1 MRAAVL
7 YAPHDLRVEDRP
19 EPECRPG
26 EVLIEVAYNG
36 LCGTDAT
43 EYTKGPLMVP
53 LTVAH
58 AGSGHVGPTILGHE
72 FIGTVVDAGP
82 DDRSWIGRR
91 VASGAGV
98 WCGTCDWC
106 RRGRTNLCARYY
118 TLGLST
124 HGGLAEFVAAPAST
138 LRAIPEG
145 CADLDAALAQ
155 PLAVGLHAVSGP
167 GMRPGDTVAI
177 LGAGAIGSFVL
188 AGLAGHDGPVIALD
202 IDPDRLDTARQ
213 ARGHPDAPGERR
225 RVAGGPARPDSRGR
239 RRGDRELRRA
249 GRGPA
254 GRALAARGGS
264 VLLVGLSKQPQTGR
278 RWPTWCCSEVDV
290 NTTVA
295 HVCDADLPAALDCSP
310 TVPLLAHRGRPRGR
324 PERRPMRRSPAGVG
338 GRAGEDR
345 RGHRPWSRSRFSAPG
360 GWARRWRT
368 GSPTPGTT

>member
-7 YAPHDLRVEDRP
+7 YAPHDLRMEERP

-26 EVLIEVAYNG
+26 QVLIEVTYNG

-58 AGSGHVGPTILGHE
+58 AGSGHVGATILGHE

-82 DDRSWIGRR
+82 DDRSWIGRG

-106 RRGRTNLCARYY
+106 RRGRTNLCARYF

-124 HGGLAEFVAAPAST
+124 HGGLAEFVAAPAQT

-155 PLAVGLHAVSGP
+155 PLAVGLHAVSRAGL
-167 GMRPGDTVAI
+167 RPGATVAI

-188 AGLAGHDGPVIALD
+188 AGLTGHDGPVIALD
-202 IDPDRLDTARQ
+202 IDQDRLDTARKLGATQ
-213 ARGHPDAPGERR
+213 THLVSADASPADLRDLIPEGADVVIESSGVPGS
-225 RVAGGPARPDSRGR
+225 AQ
-239 RRGDRELRRA
+239 RA
-249 GRGPA
+249 F
-254 GRALAARGGS
+254 ALAARGGS
-264 VLLVGLSKQPQTGR
+264 VLLVGLTKQPQPVDLADLVLR
-278 RWPTWCCSEVDV
+278 EVDV
-290 NTTVA
+290 HTTVA
-295 HVCDADLPAALDCSP
+295 HVCDADLPAALD
-310 TVPLLAHRGRPRGR
+310 LLT
-324 PERRPMRRSPAGVG
+324 RRPLSPIVVDRVVG
-338 GRAGEDR
+338 LNDVHAAFDRLASGAARGKIVVDTGRG
-345 RGHRPWSRSRFSAPG
+345 
-360 GWARRWRT
+360 
-368 GSPTPGTT
+368 